1 MRTRVLL
8 AGVSTRAAAES
19 AARAGFAVT
28 ALDAFGDLDQH
39 ASVTACALSQRFTA
53 HAAARAARNIQCDAV
68 AYLSNFENHPGA
80 VRTLAKG
87 RALWGNAPDV
97 LRRVRDP
104 MVVTQTLGRRGCAVP
119 AVHVGEPGTRKL
131 EPGARNPEPGTRWL
145 VKPFASGGGRRVR
158 AWRPGSQIPRGC
170 YLQELVDGTPGSVV
184 FVAAGGRAVPLG
196 MSWQLVGED
205 AFGAAGYK
213 YCGNIFMAAGDTRG
227 ADDESLMNHAC
238 ALSRVAAEEFSLV
251 GVNGIDF
258 VARGSI
264 AYAIEVNP
272 RWSASMELVER
283 AYGLSVFSAH
293 AGACASGVLPEFDL
307 AAARR
312 GARAVGK
319 AVVFAR
325 RDVVVGDTRAWL
337 SLSAGTGESVGPALP
352 VAPALPAHEIAEI
365 RDVPHPGERILAGRP
380 VCTVFASGSDGAG
393 CHAALVQRADRVYG
407 ELARWER
414 EIA

>member
-1 MRTRVLL
+1 
-8 AGVSTRAAAES
+8 
-19 AARAGFAVT
+19 VT

-80 VRTLAKG
+80 VRTLAAG

-104 MVVTQTLGRRGCAVP
+104 FLVSETLARRGFAVP
-119 AVHVGEPGTRKL
+119 AVCSGEPGTVNLEPWNPGTL
-131 EPGARNPEPGTRWL
+131 EPGSRWL

-238 ALSRVAAEEFSLV
+238 ALCRVAAEEFSLV

-293 AGACASGVLPEFDL
+293 AGACAAGVLPEFDL

-312 GARAVGK
+312 GVRAVGK

-337 SLSAGTGESVGPALP
+337 SRSTGTGEPVGPALP

-380 VCTVFASGSDGAG
+380 VCTVFARGSDGAG
-393 CHAALVQRADRVYG
+393 CHAALVQRAERVYG

>member
-1 MRTRVLL
+1 MARVLL

-19 AARAGFAVT
+19 AARAGFVVT
-28 ALDAFGDLDQH
+28 AIDAFGDLDQH

-53 HAAARAARNIQCDAV
+53 HAAARAARHIQCDAV

-80 VRTLAKG
+80 VRTLATG
-87 RALWGNAPDV
+87 RALWGNTPDV

-104 MVVTQTLGRRGCAVP
+104 MVVTQTLGRRGFAVP
-119 AVHVGEPGTRKL
+119 AVRFAERGARKL
-131 EPGARNPEPGTRWL
+131 EPGTRNPEPGTRWL

-158 AWRPGSQIPRGC
+158 AWRPGAQVPRGC

-184 FVAAGGRAVPLG
+184 FVAAGGRAVALG

-213 YCGNIFMAAGDTRG
+213 YCGNIFMPAGDARG
-227 ADDESLMNHAC
+227 ADDELLMNHAC
-238 ALSRVAAEEFSLV
+238 ALCRVAAEEFSLV

-258 VARGSI
+258 IARGSD

-293 AGACASGVLPEFDL
+293 AGACAAGVLPEFDL

-312 GARAVGK
+312 GVCAVGK

-325 RDVVVGDTRAWL
+325 RDIVVGDTRAWV
-337 SLSAGTGESVGPALP
+337 SAGTGEAVGPALS
-352 VAPALPAHEIAEI
+352 APPTLPAHEIAEI
-365 RDVPHPGERILAGRP
+365 RDVPRPGERILAGRP
-380 VCTVFASGSDGAG
+380 VCTVFASGSDGAA
-393 CHAALVQRADRVYG
+393 CHAALVQRAERVYG
-407 ELARWER
+407 ELATWER
-414 EIA
+414 EVA